1 MISSMT
7 GYGKGEAT
15 SDGLAITVEI
25 RSVNHRYADIS
36 IKAPRF
42 LMPFENELRKLVG
55 QKLKRGKIDLF
66 IQADFSGQLGQ
77 KPVLNKPLA
86 DAYLHVFKEL
96 GQHCDLADSIPLNLV
111 ATQKDV
117 VMLEEHL
124 PEEDE
129 AIRLIRSAVSAG
141 LEKISSMRQAEGE
154 AMQVDMA
161 ARLAV
166 LSGHVAKV
174 ESRTPAVVSEWQ
186 QKLKDRLARLP
197 DDVSFDPQ
205 RVAQEVAVFAD
216 RCDIS
221 EEVTRFRSHINQFE
235 LLFKSDEPVGRKMDF
250 LSQELNREANTMG
263 SKANDADLART
274 VVEIKAELEKIR
286 EQVQNIE

>member
-7 GYGKGEAT
+7 GYGKGEAS
-15 SDGLAITVEI
+15 SDGLAINIEL

-42 LMPFENELRKLVG
+42 LMPFENELRKLIG
-55 QKLKRGKIDLF
+55 KSLKRGKIDLY
-66 IQADFSGQLGQ
+66 IQTDFSGLLGQ

-86 DAYLHVFKEL
+86 DAYMQVFDDL
-96 GQHCDLADSIPLNLV
+96 NRHCNLSDQIPLTLL
-111 ATQKDV
+111 ASQKDV
-117 VMLEEHL
+117 IVVQEQLPDEEQ
-124 PEEDE
+124 
-129 AIRLIRSAVSAG
+129 AIRLIREAVQSG
-141 LEKISSMRQAEGE
+141 LEKIVLMRQAEGK
-154 AMQVDMA
+154 AMLLDMS
-161 ARLAV
+161 ARLDALKGFV
-166 LSGHVAKV
+166 SKV
-174 ESRTPAVVSEWQ
+174 EERAPVVVQEWQ
-186 QKLKDRLARLP
+186 QKLRERLSRLP

-205 RVAQEVAVFAD
+205 RVAQEVTVFAD
-216 RCDIS
+216 RSDIS
-221 EEVTRFRSHINQFE
+221 EEVTRFRCHIDQFE
-235 LLFKSDEPVGRKMDF
+235 LLFDSDEPVGRKMDF

>member
-7 GYGKGEAT
+7 GYGKGEAS
-15 SDGLAITVEI
+15 SDGLAINIEL

-42 LMPFENELRKLVG
+42 LMPFENELRKLIG
-55 QKLKRGKIDLF
+55 KSLKRGKIDLY
-66 IQADFSGQLGQ
+66 IQTDFSGLLGQ

-86 DAYLHVFKEL
+86 EAYMQVFADL
-96 GQHCDLADSIPLNLV
+96 NQHCSLSDKIPLTLL
-111 ATQKDV
+111 ASQKDV
-117 VMLEEHL
+117 IAVQEQLPDEEQ
-124 PEEDE
+124 
-129 AIRLIRSAVSAG
+129 AIRLIREAVQSG
-141 LEKISSMRQAEGE
+141 LEQIVLMRQAEGK
-154 AMQVDMA
+154 AMQLDMS
-161 ARLAV
+161 ARLDALKGFV
-166 LSGHVAKV
+166 SKV
-174 ESRTPAVVSEWQ
+174 EERAPVVVKEWQ
-186 QKLKDRLARLP
+186 QKLRDRLSRLP

-216 RCDIS
+216 RSDIS
-221 EEVTRFRSHINQFE
+221 EEVTRFRCHIDQFE
-235 LLFKSDEPVGRKMDF
+235 LLFDADEPVGRKMDF